1 MIYHGSFCFDKTRI
15 KRLYSGP
22 AGYDAFFDD
31 LPADYSS
38 KKITIAGLK
47 RMKFFLCVVGMVM
60 IIEGLPYF
68 AFPEKMK
75 FWIQKIAETPDG
87 SLRRFGLVLMGL
99 GLVLVYWGRI

>member
-1 MIYHGSFCFDKTRI
+1 MSEIEFT
-15 KRLYSGP
+15 
-22 AGYDAFFDD
+22 
-31 LPADYSS
+31 
-38 KKITIAGLK
+38 GLK

-87 SLRRFGLVLMGL
+87 SLRKFGAVLMVL
-99 GLVLVYWGRI
+99 GLVLVYFGRN

>member
-1 MIYHGSFCFDKTRI
+1 MAHFALTKLASKDYIQA
-15 KRLYSGP
+15 LP
-22 AGYDAFFDD
+22 VMMLFFDD
-31 LPADYSS
+31 LPADYSD